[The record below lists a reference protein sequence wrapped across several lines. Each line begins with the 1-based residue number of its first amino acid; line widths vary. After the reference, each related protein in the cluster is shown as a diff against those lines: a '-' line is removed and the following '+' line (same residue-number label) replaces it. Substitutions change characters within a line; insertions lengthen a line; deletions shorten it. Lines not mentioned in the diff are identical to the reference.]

1 MYRVRPPSGVRA
13 GLGAARRSAR
23 FSFVKPASRVRPVNR
38 AQAAIGAW
46 LAVGAVAFALLPWYL
61 SAAKTL
67 LQSLPGV
74 FGGAD
79 TASGLVQAALH
90 GKWWLWTALAAFM
103 VAAFGW
109 RRPAGRAQG
118 RVLVAGACI
127 GLVGLLATGFAI
139 GIEITSLPLTHNR
152 IRAMLR
158 DKGVAAR

>member
-46 LAVGAVAFALLPWYL
+46 LAVGAVAFALLPWTL

-90 GKWWLWTALAAFM
+90 GKWWLWIALAALI
-103 VAAFGW
+103 VAALGW
-109 RRPAGRAQG
+109 RLQAGLQASRAQG
-118 RVLVAGACI
+118 RVLVAGAGI
-127 GLVGLLATGFAI
+127 GLVGLLASGFAI
-139 GIEITSLPLTHNR
+139 G
-152 IRAMLR
+152 A
-158 DKGVAAR
+158 KGWAFD